1 MNRHFKIGETT
12 ISVLPYFQPIVS
24 MKYDQIIGYEVL
36 SRFFDCGKLLDTK
49 ESIERFEDKKLLDG
63 LLIFLLEYT
72 FRHRLKFNPN
82 LFFSFNLSPSQIS
95 DACILDDILS
105 LISLYD
111 FPHERIKIEITE
123 SVIISDL
130 ALCTEFMTKL
140 NTTGISFVMDDFGT
154 GYSSLTI
161 LSSLPFSGVK
171 IDQKFVHS
179 CVSRKEDRKII
190 SAIVGLANS
199 LDIDVIAEGIET
211 VEQADLL
218 RKIGCTKGQGYLF
231 SPPRPLKRI
240 ENPNSNPAVHTEKEY
255 QRLSIEERAFQ
266 ISSLYNSKEVS
277 ICFIDRDY
285 IIRDA
290 SMTFCRRIGFDKKEV
305 IGADIHV
312 LLPDTRTML
321 EWLKSFRER
330 GLPYPPYRFTRE
342 SGDIDLVMLTQV
354 RDESEEILGYSI
366 ISLEI
371 FSKTVSGIM
380 AQKRVNVW

>member
-24 MKYDQIIGYEVL
+24 MKSDQIIGYEVL
-36 SRFFDCGKLLDTK
+36 SRFFDSGKILDTK
-49 ESIERFEDKKLLDG
+49 ISIDRFEDQKLLDG

-72 FRHRLKFNPN
+72 FRQRLKFDPN

-95 DACILDDILS
+95 DTCTLDDILS
-105 LISLYD
+105 LISLYE

-140 NTTGISFVMDDFGT
+140 NATGISFVMDDFGT

-240 ENPNSNPAVHTEKEY
+240 GKLNSNPAVNTENEY

-266 ISSLYNSKEVS
+266 ISSLYNSKEVA

-290 SMTFCRRIGFDKKEV
+290 R
-305 IGADIHV
+305 
-312 LLPDTRTML
+312 LRTH
-321 EWLKSFRER
+321 
-330 GLPYPPYRFTRE
+330 
-342 SGDIDLVMLTQV
+342 
-354 RDESEEILGYSI
+354 
-366 ISLEI
+366 
-371 FSKTVSGIM
+371 
-380 AQKRVNVW
+380 

>member
-24 MKYDQIIGYEVL
+24 MKSDQIIGYEVL

-49 ESIERFEDKKLLDG
+49 ESIYWFEDKKLLDG

-72 FRHRLKFNPN
+72 FRHQLKFGPN

-105 LISLYD
+105 LISLYE

-231 SPPRPLKRI
+231 SPPQPLKRI
-240 ENPNSNPAVHTEKEY
+240 GSPNSNPAVHAENEY

-371 FSKTVSGIM
+371 FSKTVSEIM

>member
-24 MKYDQIIGYEVL
+24 MKSDQIIGYEVL

-49 ESIERFEDKKLLDG
+49 KSIEQFENKKLLDG

-72 FRHRLKFNPN
+72 FRHRIKFNPN

-105 LISLYD
+105 LISLYE

>member
-24 MKYDQIIGYEVL
+24 MKSDQIIGYEVL
-36 SRFFDCGKLLDTK
+36 SRFFDSGKILDTK
-49 ESIERFEDKKLLDG
+49 ISIDRFEDQKLLDG

-72 FRHRLKFNPN
+72 FRQRLKFDPN

-95 DACILDDILS
+95 DTCTLDDILS
-105 LISLYD
+105 LISLYE

-140 NTTGISFVMDDFGT
+140 NATGISFVMDDFGT

-240 ENPNSNPAVHTEKEY
+240 GKLNSNPAVNTENEY

-266 ISSLYNSKEVS
+266 ISSLYNSKEVA

-290 SMTFCRRIGFDKKEV
+290 SMTFCRRIGFDKKRV

-371 FSKTVSGIM
+371 FSKTINGIM
-380 AQKRVNVW
+380 AQKRLNVW

>member
-24 MKYDQIIGYEVL
+24 MKSDQIIGYEVL
-36 SRFFDCGKLLDTK
+36 SRFFDSGKILDTK
-49 ESIERFEDKKLLDG
+49 ISIDRFEDQKLLDG

-72 FRHRLKFNPN
+72 FRQRLKFDPN

-105 LISLYD
+105 LISLYE

-240 ENPNSNPAVHTEKEY
+240 GNPNSNPAVHTENEY

-266 ISSLYNSKEVS
+266 ISSLYNSKEVA

-371 FSKTVSGIM
+371 FSKTINGIM
-380 AQKRVNVW
+380 AQKRLNVW

>member
-24 MKYDQIIGYEVL
+24 MKSDQIIGYEVL

-49 ESIERFEDKKLLDG
+49 KSIEQFENKKLLDG

-72 FRHRLKFNPN
+72 FRHRIKFNPN

-95 DACILDDILS
+95 DACIPDDILS
-105 LISLYD
+105 LISLYE

-231 SPPRPLKRI
+231 SPPRPLKII

>member
-24 MKYDQIIGYEVL
+24 MKSDQIIGYEVL
-36 SRFFDCGKLLDTK
+36 SRFFDSGKILDTK
-49 ESIERFEDKKLLDG
+49 ISIDRFEDQKLLDG

-72 FRHRLKFNPN
+72 FRQRLKFDPN

-95 DACILDDILS
+95 DTCTLDDILS
-105 LISLYD
+105 LISLYE

-140 NTTGISFVMDDFGT
+140 NATGISFVMDDFGT

-240 ENPNSNPAVHTEKEY
+240 GKLNSNPAVNTENEY

-266 ISSLYNSKEVS
+266 ISSLYNSKEVA

-290 SMTFCRRIGFDKKEV
+290 SMTFCRRIGFDKKRV

-342 SGDIDLVMLTQV
+342 SGDIDLVMLIQV

-371 FSKTVSGIM
+371 FSKTINGIM
-380 AQKRVNVW
+380 AQKRLNVW